1 MSSAIH
7 VIAIQGLG
15 APTALMAREA
25 GVSNGSLFT
34 YFDTKA
40 DLLNHLYVA
49 LKTESATAALSGLP
63 LDGDDREQM
72 RHMWFHWLHWA
83 TSHPKERRTLA
94 HLSVSEEIT
103 PESLRAGHRAFA
115 EIARLLERSRAG
127 GPMRDAPIG
136 LVAALMTGVAEAAMN
151 VMTRD
156 PAHAEAHCRDAFDAM
171 WRMIA

>member
-15 APTALMAREA
+15 APTALMAKEA
-25 GVSNGSLFT
+25 GVSHGSLFT
-34 YFDTKA
+34 YFDT
-40 DLLNHLYVA
+40 
-49 LKTESATAALSGLP
+49 
-63 LDGDDREQM
+63 
-72 RHMWFHWLHWA
+72 
-83 TSHPKERRTLA
+83 

-103 PESLRAGHRAFA
+103 PESFQAGHRAFA

-151 VMTRD
+151 VMARD
-156 PAHAEAHCRDAFDAM
+156 PAHAEAHCGDAFDAM